1 MDREAWRVA
10 VHGVSKNLTRLSD
23 WSELRLSRLSISCLE
38 PPLNPRLVCV
48 PIGGLSVWVWGQS
61 YSHPS
66 PLLSRVQCGVAETR
80 KPDRLGLRP
89 PFSSCDPGEVT
100 WPLCLLFFFF
110 FCIIFTKIY
119 IILRVTTLGF
129 WGGLSLTER
138 LSGCDSYCCDSFP
151 HHHLH
156 SHHPQ
161 QQAQCVLCKFLPVWM
176 K

>member
-10 VHGVSKNLTRLSD
+10 VHGVSKNPTRLSD

-89 PFSSCDPGEVT
+89 PFTSCDPGEVT

-110 FCIIFTKIY
+110 FYYCYKNLDNSKSY
-119 IILRVTTLGF
+119 HLRVLGRIEF
-129 WGGLSLTER
+129 NWEAFRVWQLL
-138 LSGCDSYCCDSFP
+138 LWFFP
-151 HHHLH
+151 
-156 SHHPQ
+156 SPPS
-161 QQAQCVLCKFLPVWM
+161 A
-176 K
+176 